1 MFTIMGATFFKV
13 YQTVQA
19 VCVGLLL
26 YVAALPFFV
35 PYIRMLAPG
44 FWRCTHE
51 TLYHEPCP
59 FCGVTTYV
67 YRFVVYGEP
76 LPAYMAVAL
85 CVWAEELLRHA
96 YICCR
101 LRQNDTLTRGFVIT
115 DILCTVSAVIVTLCC
130 FLG

>member
-1 MFTIMGATFFKV
+1 MGATFFKV

-35 PYIRMLAPG
+35 PYIRMVAPG
-44 FWRCTHE
+44 LWRCTHE
-51 TLYHEPCP
+51 ALYHEPCP
-59 FCGVTTYV
+59 FCGATTYV

-96 YICCR
+96 YICCK
-101 LRQNDTLTRGFVIT
+101 LRKNDTLPRGFVTT
-115 DILCTVSAVIVTLCC
+115 DIWCTVCAGVVVLIC